1 MGFGLGSGEAEE
13 ARGGGEEDSELVGE
27 LAAQRGLYGED
38 DDLQDQR
45 TRPQNQRE
53 AGVNEREGCERW
65 SQKNRGRVG
74 SEGKRR
80 PEPKQ
85 GTSNHLP

>member
-45 TRPQNQRE
+45 MRY
-53 AGVNEREGCERW
+53 
-65 SQKNRGRVG
+65 
-74 SEGKRR
+74 
-80 PEPKQ
+80 
-85 GTSNHLP
+85 